1 MISAYHE
8 FWEDSIAGPIDET
21 IKIVEQ
27 LHAKGYRLVGLSN
40 WSAEKFKLTRERYDL
55 FKLFDDIIISGEVK
69 TMKPDRAIFD
79 IALRK
84 IGLRAE
90 ECLFIDDS
98 PNNVEAA
105 AALGFQIIHF
115 QNSRQLEDE
124 LRRLCAL

>member
-1 MISAYHE
+1 MKLR
-8 FWEDSIAGPIDET
+8 GPL
-21 IKIVEQ
+21 KIVEQ

-124 LRRLCAL
+124 LRRLCVL